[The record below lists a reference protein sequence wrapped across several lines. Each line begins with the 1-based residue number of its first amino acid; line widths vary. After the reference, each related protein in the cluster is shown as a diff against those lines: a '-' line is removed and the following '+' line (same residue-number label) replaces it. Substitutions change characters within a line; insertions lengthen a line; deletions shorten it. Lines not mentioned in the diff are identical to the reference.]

1 MDMDQVLK
9 EMRDI
14 NKKVTQSLENQK
26 EIQKNQAEFKK
37 DQAEFKKDQVEF
49 KKKQDEMEARLANQE
64 ETTKHTNKLVLA
76 IKKNWIIQTL
86 MGQKAG

>member
-1 MDMDQVLK
+1 MDDQLLK

-37 DQAEFKKDQVEF
+37 DQVEF
-49 KKKQDEMEARLANQE
+49 KKKQDEMEARLADQE

>member
-14 NKKVTQSLENQK
+14 NKKITQSLENQK
-26 EIQKNQAEFKK
+26 EIQKN
-37 DQAEFKKDQVEF
+37 QAEFKKDQVEF

>member
-1 MDMDQVLK
+1 MDDQLLK

-26 EIQKNQAEFKK
+26 EIQKNQ
-37 DQAEFKKDQVEF
+37 VEF
-49 KKKQDEMEARLANQE
+49 KKKQDEMESRLADQE